1 MRKIAVMEDFL
12 TPERRKKVLDTAE
25 KCGFAVDF
33 YGRGAAPAQGLEQYE
48 IIYGWCNP
56 QDLKRATGLKWYC
69 CGFAGVDQLSD
80 DSLYASPDVVL
91 SNSSG
96 AYGLTISEHILMVT
110 LMLLRRMPEFQDIV
124 RRREWVSEL
133 PMRSIYGSRI
143 TVLGAGDIGTNF
155 ARRAKALGAGH
166 ICGVSRSGRNP
177 DPAYDR
183 MLPQEQLDQVLPET
197 EILVMALP
205 SVADTVGIL
214 SRERI
219 ALLPENARPYQ
230 DRIDLAIDH
239 HPSQE
244 FFARETCLEAG
255 SAACGEI
262 VYNIVTLMTP
272 LTPEIALPLY
282 VAVSTDTGCFV
293 YSNTTAR
300 THRIAAALMDC
311 GIDVAPVNKAL
322 FRTKSRTRLAMEAW
336 MAEWAEYY
344 DHDRVVVMQIP
355 LSLCLDYK
363 ATEADVE
370 ELSSLAALVEGTD
383 CGVTL
388 RELKDGRVK
397 ISLRT
402 GPRVNAT
409 EVCALL
415 GGGGHAAAA
424 GATLHGT
431 LGEVKQ
437 AVLQA
442 IDMVAGED

>member
-1 MRKIAVMEDFL
+1 M
-12 TPERRKKVLDTAE
+12 TTAE
-25 KCGFAVDF
+25 
-33 YGRGAAPAQGLEQYE
+33 AARLLL
-48 IIYGWCNP
+48 GW
-56 QDLKRATGLKWYC
+56 DELLLLTHVR
-69 CGFAGVDQLSD
+69 
-80 DSLYASPDVVL
+80 PD
-91 SNSSG
+91 G
-96 AYGLTISEHILMVT
+96 
-110 LMLLRRMPEFQDIV
+110 
-124 RRREWVSEL
+124 
-133 PMRSIYGSRI
+133 
-143 TVLGAGDIGTNF
+143 
-155 ARRAKALGAGH
+155 
-166 ICGVSRSGRNP
+166 
-177 DPAYDR
+177 
-183 MLPQEQLDQVLPET
+183 
-197 EILVMALP
+197 
-205 SVADTVGIL
+205 DTVGSAAALCQALRDRGKTAYLLPNPELTATYAPYAATYAAPEGFVPRHVVSVDIAAL
-214 SRERI
+214 S
-219 ALLPENARPYQ
+219 LLPENARPYQ

-244 FFARETCLEAG
+244 FFARETCLEAE

-262 VYNIVTLMTP
+262 VYNIITR
-272 LTPEIALPLY
+272 LTPVTPDIALPLY

-311 GIDVAPVNKAL
+311 GIDAAPVNKAL

-431 LGEVKQ
+431 LSEVKQ